1 MRLAAA
7 EPVHEPSLA
16 IVVPVGPGDTAW
28 HGLLPQLKGVQAR
41 EIALVLPADHTGE
54 AVTLADPRVLVVLSA
69 QGRARQLN
77 AGARSTAAQWLWFLH
92 ADSRLESAT
101 VLALQALVADN
112 PDAIGYFNLRF
123 LADGPRWTAI
133 NAFGAGI
140 RSRYLGLPFGDQ
152 GFVMP
157 RRIFERLGGFDEGLA
172 GGEDHAMVWRARK
185 LGIPLRGL
193 HANLHT
199 SARKYSE
206 RGWWK
211 TTREHLQLTWRQA
224 RRFAHAENPQ

>member
-1 MRLAAA
+1 MRRAAA
-7 EPVHEPSLA
+7 EPMLDPSLA
-16 IVVPVGPGDTAW
+16 IVVPVGPGDSAW
-28 HGLLPQLKGVQAR
+28 HGLLPQLQGVPAS
-41 EIALVLPADHTGE
+41 EIALVLAADHTGE
-54 AVTLADPRVLVVLSA
+54 AVPIADPRVLVVLSP

-77 AGARSTAAQWLWFLH
+77 AGARSTRAQWLWFLH

-101 VLALQALVADN
+101 IQALQALVASD

-123 LADGPRWTAI
+123 LPDGPRWTAI

-157 RRIFERLGGFDEGLA
+157 RRVFEQLGGFDERLP
-172 GGEDHAMVWRARK
+172 GGEDHAMVWQARK
-185 LGIPLRGL
+185 LGIPLRAL
-193 HANLHT
+193 QANLHT

-211 TTREHLQLTWRQA
+211 TTREHLRLTWRQA
-224 RRFAHAENPQ
+224 RRFAQPEGPP